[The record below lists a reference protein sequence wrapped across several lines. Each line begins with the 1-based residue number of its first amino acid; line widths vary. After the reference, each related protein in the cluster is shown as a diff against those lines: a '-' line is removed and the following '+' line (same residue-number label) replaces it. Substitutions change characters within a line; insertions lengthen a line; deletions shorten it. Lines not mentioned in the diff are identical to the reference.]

1 VLDVRAGHT
10 PTDGTI
16 LGPVER
22 KDGTVATLIYVIQH
36 HRAHAVHYDFRLEL
50 DGVLVSWAVPRG
62 PSLSPK
68 VRRLGVRVLDHA
80 LAHADVEGASGGGAV
95 IVWDRGMWD
104 PEGGVE
110 AARKGLGEGKLAF
123 DLRGEKLR
131 GRWHLVRTK
140 PIAKRESWL
149 LFKGRDADADDMT
162 DITAEKPASVL
173 SGRTLAE
180 L

>member
-1 VLDVRAGHT
+1 L
-10 PTDGTI
+10 
-16 LGPVER
+16 L
-22 KDGTVATLIYVIQH
+22 YVIQH

-50 DGVLVSWAVPRG
+50 DGVLVSWAVPKG

-68 VRRLGVRVLDHA
+68 ARRLGVRVPDHA
-80 LAHADVEGASGGGAV
+80 LAHASVEGASDGGGAV
-95 IVWDRGMWD
+95 IIWDRGTWD
-104 PEGGVE
+104 PTGGVA
-110 AARKGLGEGKLAF
+110 AARQGLADGKLAF
-123 DLRGEKLR
+123 TLHGEKLR

-149 LFKGRDADADDMT
+149 LFKGRDDDADDT
-162 DITAEKPASVL
+162 LDITAEKPASVV

>member
-1 VLDVRAGHT
+1 L
-10 PTDGTI
+10 
-16 LGPVER
+16 L
-22 KDGTVATLIYVIQH
+22 YVIQH
-36 HRAHAVHYDFRLEL
+36 HRARAVHYDFRLEL
-50 DGVLVSWAVPRG
+50 DGVLVSWAVPKG

-68 VRRLGVRVLDHA
+68 ARRLGVRVPDHA
-80 LAHADVEGASGGGAV
+80 LSHANVEGAHGGGAV
-95 IVWDRGMWD
+95 IVWDHGTWD

-110 AARKGLGEGKLAF
+110 AARKGLADGKLAF
-123 DLRGEKLR
+123 ELHGEKLR

-149 LFKGRDADADDMT
+149 LFKGRDAEADDAI